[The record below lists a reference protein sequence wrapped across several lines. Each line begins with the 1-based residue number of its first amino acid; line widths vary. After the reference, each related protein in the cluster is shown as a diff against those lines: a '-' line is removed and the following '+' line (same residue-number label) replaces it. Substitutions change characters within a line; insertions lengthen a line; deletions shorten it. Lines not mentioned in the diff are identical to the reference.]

1 MYLGENDAKEHE
13 AVAQC
18 AHRCGRDG
26 YYPGASNSGLFSR
39 SQKNLTCFFISTYDP
54 IAGGSGN
61 VDQGNTQWVWVWVA
75 DYNVIDFNQEVDWGR
90 GLGGIH
96 RGADEVGQSCDHP

>member
-1 MYLGENDAKEHE
+1 M
-13 AVAQC
+13 
-18 AHRCGRDG
+18 
-26 YYPGASNSGLFSR
+26 
-39 SQKNLTCFFISTYDP
+39 FFISTYDP

-96 RGADEVGQSCDHP
+96 RGADEVGQSCDHPWLR